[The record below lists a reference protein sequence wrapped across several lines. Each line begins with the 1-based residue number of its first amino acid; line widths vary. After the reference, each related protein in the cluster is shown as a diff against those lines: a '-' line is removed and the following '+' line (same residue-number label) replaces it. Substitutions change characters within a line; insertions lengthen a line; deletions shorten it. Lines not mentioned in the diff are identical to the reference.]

1 MLHKLLPD
9 WMMQSLYQMQNF
21 RQEIDLYYAWVE
33 FLPVYTLSNMMR
45 FVCRFDSGL
54 LDTFYIHLKFMMDC
68 FNDVRAVAG
77 SIVPVY
83 LNMML
88 AEDRLIEM
96 TQLYPTDE
104 EQRARNPVGQKGV
117 STAMIAAFL
126 GKETF
131 ANISANC

>member
-1 MLHKLLPD
+1 
-9 WMMQSLYQMQNF
+9 
-21 RQEIDLYYAWVE
+21 
-33 FLPVYTLSNMMR
+33 
-45 FVCRFDSGL
+45 
-54 LDTFYIHLKFMMDC
+54 MDC